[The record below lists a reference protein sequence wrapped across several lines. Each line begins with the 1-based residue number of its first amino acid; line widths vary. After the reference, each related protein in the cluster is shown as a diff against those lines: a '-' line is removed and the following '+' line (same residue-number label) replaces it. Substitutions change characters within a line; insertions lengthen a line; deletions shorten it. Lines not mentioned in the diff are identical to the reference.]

1 MKCPK
6 CGNSKIV
13 DSANGKKCVNCNF
26 EWKPKKTGCFTWFV
40 AIFVAVFIFPIYLG
54 GLWHNEEV
62 IQKNISSRT
71 SSATS
76 NAQTTSAP
84 KSSWYR
90 SAEKDEFNGNN
101 NLYFVN
107 RSSDYFIGHFDSK
120 HFPKLHVQCKDNKT
134 DVIIDFDTTMTCFG
148 SMKIGIK
155 IDGQEPYFEKWDAAT
170 NCQALFAPQPIKLLK
185 KLKEHKKLMVKFTP
199 FQKGDINANFD
210 LLGIEDVVTE
220 TSQACKWSSK

>member
-84 KSSWYR
+84 KS
-90 SAEKDEFNGNN
+90 
-101 NLYFVN
+101 
-107 RSSDYFIGHFDSK
+107 
-120 HFPKLHVQCKDNKT
+120 
-134 DVIIDFDTTMTCFG
+134 
-148 SMKIGIK
+148 
-155 IDGQEPYFEKWDAAT
+155 
-170 NCQALFAPQPIKLLK
+170 
-185 KLKEHKKLMVKFTP
+185 
-199 FQKGDINANFD
+199 
-210 LLGIEDVVTE
+210 
-220 TSQACKWSSK
+220 